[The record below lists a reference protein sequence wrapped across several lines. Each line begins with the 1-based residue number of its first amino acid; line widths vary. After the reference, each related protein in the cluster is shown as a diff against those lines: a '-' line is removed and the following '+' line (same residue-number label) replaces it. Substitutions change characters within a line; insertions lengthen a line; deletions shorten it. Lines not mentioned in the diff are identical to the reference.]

1 MPTALQIALLIG
13 FLTTGCV
20 HPAWFESARYQP
32 RNLIDYNRRIGHSK
46 SSSSATA
53 PTVSAYRSLGDVLY
67 SHCKNAPSDSEYLN
81 LLTAGGPCTGGSSII
96 LAFAR
101 VLREDN
107 LASIMPSQPI
117 RFADQLR
124 WIDIPPQ
131 CNETLRD

>member
-1 MPTALQIALLIG
+1 MPSAFQIVFLIG
-13 FLTTGCV
+13 TLATGCV
-20 HPAWFESARYQP
+20 HPAWLESARYQP
-32 RNLIDYNRRIGHSK
+32 RNFIDYNRRIGHSK
-46 SSSSATA
+46 SFRSDIA
-53 PTVSAYRSLGDVLY
+53 PTVGAYRSLGDVLY

-117 RFADQLR
+117 RFADQLQ

-131 CNETLRD
+131 CNETLRE